1 MFYQGAQSEN
11 ETHIIASEAT
21 SEDMH
26 SQKRAAL
33 RECPIETAK
42 DQVSLDK
49 KKDKTK
55 MLVHVHSWQFWQ
67 RCIHMDLPSVS

>member
-1 MFYQGAQSEN
+1 MK
-11 ETHIIASEAT
+11 THVIAPEAT

-26 SQKRAAL
+26 SQIRAAL

-49 KKDKTK
+49 KKDKMK
-55 MLVHVHSWQFWQ
+55 MLVHGQS
-67 RCIHMDLPSVS
+67 